1 MFEWRDYPCG
11 VVNVQRSKKRT
22 SIFLSFLMIS
32 SLIAA
37 TGVPSSVQA
46 SEIVLT
52 DAVNIVNS
60 GTNSDTMVAVDSDSE
75 GNVHFVWSRNTQHLY
90 YKMLGPSGET
100 LISET
105 QISNPG
111 AHQAWHPDVAID
123 SEDRVH
129 IAWADRS
136 GQWTIWYQM
145 LDPAMHEQDGTSAID
160 GLNGISI
167 IDDYEIKSAPQDR
180 DWPAIAVDSYD
191 NAHIVWQDN
200 SDPLDLYYSQTQIYY
215 EMVEIDV
222 DSREAQTKIDAT
234 LLTPI
239 IGMKGHPDIAID
251 SEDFVQVVWDD
262 TRGGKVEMVVPIDTS
277 GSMGTEWA
285 DMCTVFYGGQFS
297 SGGNFIGLKPMLEQ
311 ANMTVFETLYGIGGV
326 QQVAAATSG
335 YCTAAYQT
343 GGSGS
348 QGPRANHL
356 GQTPSDTSGGIR
368 KLTGAVLGGAAIS
381 LSYDGGGQGSEAW
394 GPASTWSCQS
404 WRDAQ
409 GRLGNLAN
417 PPTAEDHRWN
427 PNATKII
434 IPISDEN
441 ANDGSPEDATD
452 RESVIEAHDAC
463 VLAGISPVPL
473 WAGSD
478 GSVGSQ
484 MRDLAECPNNQPST
498 PSVARFC
505 PGGTPR
511 TTHAQGAVYAFPTGS
526 SSAAELQF
534 MVEALIYLATNA
546 SREIFLTVL
555 DPYALLENPWVGFSP
570 GQSATRCFP
579 QCSATTGARYYM
591 EDVGPSQDLQ
601 GYGHLVVVNDT
612 RITLQ
617 DAYSLHPSVALDSQG
632 NTHIAWMD
640 GRPYGFDLDVNYEV
654 FYTRLK
660 LKGASVWDGAS
671 NGLPSFGI
679 KQIMDSAISNVEGLD
694 WFDDNPDRGPYDAT
708 SYLPGI
714 LVDDFD
720 NVHISWLDNS
730 NQSQGESIMYTRL
743 NSTTDEYPDGF
754 PTINNLALAVL
765 DQWEI
770 FEVSSWKSGKLGPN
784 SGRNPQLGTPPAF
797 ANDLGSG
804 AHVAWSDSTKCGE
817 SNSPKETLCYV
828 HVLTGLVDVA
838 LAPSETYYHVIEPGE
853 STIYNLTIDNPT
865 PGPSELVADTFRLTV
880 ENVPMN
886 WSATLYYASNH
897 TPIFESTPI
906 HLKGNS
912 DGENLVPLYLRVRAP
927 TIYQAEGDQ
936 LAEINVRAVSYKDP
950 AIDDDRQLVVL
961 MDVVHGIDL
970 STINKNID
978 VEQGGSG
985 TFSVIVRN
993 TGNVYDTFAFH
1004 DPTTLD
1010 GQMEWGLQFGWGV
1023 DFPTEV
1029 SLDPG
1034 QAVTKNLRVT
1044 IPTSQTPGTYVI
1056 YLKGWSTGEPI
1067 FSIDHGTY
1075 DVLGLWINV
1084 SVKTSGNI
1092 VFKIPG
1098 GTNMNVL
1105 PGDCAEFDIEVTK
1118 NYSPGHLIFTTPGGP
1133 QEKPADVSLSTWRYD
1148 HWTVDLD
1155 FSAAPGGNGIPESSP
1170 RYFAVV
1176 GNPYTVTAKMCSPY
1190 NATAGFGE
1198 SVVVR
1203 AHLEGTPEVRDSLL
1217 LLTNVLQVYELDA
1230 DVASTVLDLY
1240 PGQNFVLETE
1250 VTNTGN
1256 GPDRF
1261 DITIESITAVAG
1273 ESTGPE
1279 GSFIWDID
1287 IPRAYFGEL
1296 LRDESKEFDLVINVP
1311 DKTLA
1316 GTYNVVLN
1324 VLSEELYEGTRVR
1337 DTLDLQVQIGEF
1349 HDLKITLDPAME
1361 SKIKTSAPGKTVRY
1375 LMNLTNAGNV
1385 PDVPMLHNHTRLGGG
1400 GGWDPLPGMN
1410 TLSKWSISY
1419 ALVEDFDT
1427 EFPKESPCRPAD
1439 PSIDPGQDS
1448 CYMSTTNTVTFP
1460 EMAAFTT
1467 LQFVA
1472 IITIS
1477 DEASLSDKVLG
1488 IKTTS
1493 SHGSAADGGD
1503 FDETPQWDDSCT
1515 LDENKDG
1522 LPDNF
1527 QPDCDSNEQVLQ
1539 LMLRAPDLRIVDAE
1553 ASSHRASVGEMISV
1567 TVNLQNVGNIH
1578 ATDISV
1584 ILCSDQTPSD
1594 IRKNT
1599 CDEENIVYRQKIEA
1613 VMPATLPTETL
1624 EISLLYIVEAG
1635 SQDIVVYVDPDN
1647 NIIESDESNNYWVM
1661 DKKMGSNNRFLDP
1674 ILQAVATYSVPV
1686 IIIGATIALGA
1697 VAAVVI
1703 SGRRIE
1709 AMREY
1714 AEKKS
1719 MMAYTDEEMEF

>member
-145 LDPAMHEQDGTSAID
+145 LDPAMHEQDGTSAVD

-1010 GQMEWGLQFGWGV
+1010 GQMEWGLQFGWGI

-1714 AEKKS
+1714 AEKRS

>member
-1 MFEWRDYPCG
+1 M
-11 VVNVQRSKKRT
+11 QRSKKRT
-22 SIFLSFLMIS
+22 SILLSFLMIS
-32 SLIAA
+32 SLVAA

-452 RESVIEAHDAC
+452 RESVDEAHDAC

-1010 GQMEWGLQFGWGV
+1010 GQMEWGLQFGWGI

-1217 LLTNVLQVYELDA
+1217 LLTNVLQVYELNA

>member
-1 MFEWRDYPCG
+1 M
-11 VVNVQRSKKRT
+11 QRSKKRT

-1010 GQMEWGLQFGWGV
+1010 GQMEWGLQFGWGI

-1714 AEKKS
+1714 AEKRS

>member
-1 MFEWRDYPCG
+1 MQNR
-11 VVNVQRSKKRT
+11 KKRS
-22 SIFLSFLMIS
+22 SIMMTLLMLSSIV
-32 SLIAA
+32 AA
-37 TGVPSSVQA
+37 MGVAVPVQA

-52 DAVNIVNS
+52 DAINVVNS
-60 GTNSDTMVAVDSDSE
+60 GSNSDSMVAVDSDSE

-123 SEDRVH
+123 SEDKLH
-129 IAWADRS
+129 IVWADRS
-136 GQWTIWYQM
+136 GQWTIWYQL
-145 LDPAMHEQDGTSAID
+145 LDPAMHEQDGSNAID
-160 GLNGISI
+160 GLNGISL
-167 IDDYEIKSAPQDR
+167 IDDYEVRTGSQDR
-180 DWPAIAVDSYD
+180 DWPAVAVDSLN

-200 SDPLDLYYSQTQIYY
+200 NDPLDLYYSQTQIYY
-215 EMVEIDV
+215 EMIEIDV
-222 DSREAQTKIDAT
+222 SSREAQSKIDAT

-239 IGMKGHPDIAID
+239 IGMKGHPDIAVD
-251 SEDFVQVVWDD
+251 NDDFVQVVWDD

-335 YCTAAYQT
+335 YCTTAYQT

-348 QGPRANHL
+348 QGPRSNHL
-356 GQTPSDTSGGIR
+356 GQNPSDTSGGIR
-368 KLTGAVLGGAAIS
+368 KLTGAVLNNAAIS

-394 GPASTWSCQS
+394 GPSSTWSCLS
-404 WRDAQ
+404 WRDTQ

-417 PPTAEDHRWN
+417 PPTTEDHRWN

-434 IPISDEN
+434 IPISDES
-441 ANDGSPEDATD
+441 ANDGTPEDATD
-452 RESVIEAHDAC
+452 RESVNEAHDAC

-473 WAGSD
+473 WAGAD
-478 GSVGSQ
+478 GNVGSQ
-484 MRDLAECPNNQPST
+484 MRDLAECPNNQPGT
-498 PSVARFC
+498 PSVARYC

-511 TTHAQGAVYAFPTGS
+511 TTHAEGAVYAFPTGS

-546 SREIFLTVL
+546 SREIFISVL
-555 DPYALLENPWVGFSP
+555 DPYALLDNPWVGFAP
-570 GQSATRCFP
+570 GQPATRCVP
-579 QCSATTGARYYM
+579 QCSATSGSRYYI
-591 EDVGPSQDLQ
+591 EDVGPSLDLQ

-612 RITLQ
+612 RVTLQ
-617 DAYSLHPSVALDSQG
+617 DAYSLHPQIALDSQG

-640 GRPYGFDLDVNYEV
+640 GRSYGFELDVNYEV

-660 LKGASVWDGAS
+660 LKGAGQWDGAS
-671 NGLPSFGI
+671 DGLPAFGI

-694 WFDDNPDRGPYDAT
+694 WFDDNPDRGPYEAT

-720 NVHISWLDNS
+720 NIHIAWLDNS

-743 NSTTDEYPDGF
+743 NSTTDRYPDGF
-754 PTINNLALAVL
+754 PTLNNLAIAVL
-765 DQWEI
+765 DEWEI
-770 FEVSSWKSGKLGPN
+770 FEVSTWESGKLGPN
-784 SGRNPQLGTPPAF
+784 SPRNPQLGTPPAF
-797 ANDLGSG
+797 SNDLGSG

-817 SNSPKETLCYV
+817 ANSPKQTLCYV

-865 PGPSELVADTFRLTV
+865 PGPSDLVADTFRLTV
-880 ENVPMN
+880 EDVPMN

-912 DGENLVPLYLRVRAP
+912 NGENLVPLYLRVRAP

-936 LAEINVRAVSYKDP
+936 LAEIKVRAVSYKDP
-950 AIDDDRQLVVL
+950 AIDDERQLVIL

-985 TFSVIVRN
+985 TFSIIIRN

-1004 DPTTLD
+1004 DPSTLD

-1023 DFPTEV
+1023 DFPMEV

-1067 FSIDHGTY
+1067 FQIDHGTY

-1092 VFKIPG
+1092 VFKIPD
-1098 GTNMNVL
+1098 GTNLNVL

-1118 NYSPGHLIFTTPGGP
+1118 NYSPGSLVFTTPGGP
-1133 QEKPADVSLSTWRYD
+1133 SERPSDISQSVWRYD

-1155 FSAAPGGNGIPESSP
+1155 FSSAPGGNGIPENAP
-1170 RYFAVV
+1170 RYWAVV
-1176 GNPYTVTAKMCSPY
+1176 GNPYVVTANMCSPY

-1198 SVVVR
+1198 SVVVK
-1203 AHLEGTPEVRDSLL
+1203 AHLEGTPEVRDSAL
-1217 LLTNVLQVYELDA
+1217 LLTNVIQVYELEAEVD
-1230 DVASTVLDLY
+1230 SNILELY
-1240 PGQNFVLETE
+1240 PGQAYPLTTE
-1250 VTNTGN
+1250 ITNTGN

-1261 DITIESITAVAG
+1261 DITVESV
-1273 ESTGPE
+1273 TGPE
-1279 GSFIWDID
+1279 GAYIWDID

-1296 LRDESKEFDLVINVP
+1296 LRDDSKEFDLIINVP
-1311 DKTLA
+1311 EKTLA
-1316 GTYNVVLN
+1316 GTYSIVLN
-1324 VLSEELYEGTRVR
+1324 VLSEEPYEGTRVR
-1337 DTLDLQVQIGEF
+1337 ESIELQVEITEF
-1349 HDLKITLDPAME
+1349 HDLRITLDPAME
-1361 SKIKTSAPGKTVRY
+1361 SKIKTSAPGRTVRF

-1385 PDVPMLHNHTRLGGG
+1385 PDTPMLHNHTRLPGAA
-1400 GGWDPLPGMN
+1400 GWDATPGMN
-1410 TLSKWSISY
+1410 TLSKWMITY

-1427 EFPKESPCRPAD
+1427 EYPREAPCLPPE
-1439 PSIDPGQDS
+1439 PSIAPESDA
-1448 CYMSTTNTVTFP
+1448 CYTSTTSTVTFP
-1460 EMAAFTT
+1460 EMDAFTT
-1467 LQFVA
+1467 IQFVA
-1472 IITIS
+1472 IISI
-1477 DEASLSDKVLG
+1477 DDQAQLSDRSIG
-1488 IKTTS
+1488 IKATS
-1493 SHGSAADGGD
+1493 IHGSAANDGD
-1503 FDETPQWDDSCT
+1503 FDETPEWDDSCT

-1527 QPDCDSNEQVLQ
+1527 PPACDSNEQVLQ
-1539 LMLRAPDLRIVDAE
+1539 LMLRAPDLKILSADAPQ
-1553 ASSHRASVGEMISV
+1553 SRAGVGEMISV
-1567 TVNLQNVGNIH
+1567 TVKLQNIGNIH
-1578 ATDISV
+1578 ATDVSV
-1584 ILCSDQTPSD
+1584 ILCADQSPSD
-1594 IRKNT
+1594 IRKNG
-1599 CDEENIVYRQKIEA
+1599 CDEDNIVYRQLIEA
-1613 VMPATLPTETL
+1613 VMPVSQSSNQELL

-1635 SQDIVVYVDPDN
+1635 SQDVVVYVDPDN
-1647 NIIESDESNNYWVM
+1647 NIIESDESNNYWSLS
-1661 DKKMGSNNRFLDP
+1661 DKMGSNNRFLDP
-1674 ILQAVATYSVPV
+1674 LLEAVATYSVPV
-1686 IIIGATIALGA
+1686 IIIGATIALGG
-1697 VAAVVI
+1697 VAVVVI
-1703 SGRRIE
+1703 WGRRIE
-1709 AMREY
+1709 AMKEY

-1719 MMAYTDEEMEF
+1719 MMVYTDDDMEF

>member
-32 SLIAA
+32 SLVAA

-251 SEDFVQVVWDD
+251 SDDFVQVVWDD
-262 TRGGKVEMVVPIDTS
+262 TRGGKVEMVIPIDTS

-356 GQTPSDTSGGIR
+356 GQTPFDTSGGIR

-612 RITLQ
+612 RVTLQ

-671 NGLPSFGI
+671 DGLPSFGI

-754 PTINNLALAVL
+754 PTINNLAIAVL

-770 FEVSSWKSGKLGPN
+770 FEVSSWRSGKLGPN

-1010 GQMEWGLQFGWGV
+1010 GQMEWGLQFGWGI

-1203 AHLEGTPEVRDSLL
+1203 AHLEGTPEIRDSLL

>member
-22 SIFLSFLMIS
+22 SILLSFLMIS
-32 SLIAA
+32 SLVAA

-326 QQVAAATSG
+326 QQVVAATSG

-743 NSTTDEYPDGF
+743 NSTTDKYPDGF

-1010 GQMEWGLQFGWGV
+1010 GQMEWGLQFGWGI

>member
-1010 GQMEWGLQFGWGV
+1010 GQMEWGLQFGWGI

>member
-754 PTINNLALAVL
+754 PTINNLAIAVL

-1010 GQMEWGLQFGWGV
+1010 GQMEWGLQFGWGI

-1714 AEKKS
+1714 AEKRS

>member
-1 MFEWRDYPCG
+1 MFEWRDHPCG

-1010 GQMEWGLQFGWGV
+1010 GQMEWGLQFGWGI

>member
-180 DWPAIAVDSYD
+180 DWPAIAVDSYN

-1010 GQMEWGLQFGWGV
+1010 GQMEWGLQFGWGI

>member
-1 MFEWRDYPCG
+1 M
-11 VVNVQRSKKRT
+11 QRSKKRT

-1010 GQMEWGLQFGWGV
+1010 GQMEWGLQFGWGI

>member
-1010 GQMEWGLQFGWGV
+1010 GQMEWGLQFGWGI

-1427 EFPKESPCRPAD
+1427 EFPKEPPCRPAD

-1714 AEKKS
+1714 AEKRS

>member
-1647 NIIESDESNNYWVM
+1647 NIIESDESNNFWVM

>member
-1 MFEWRDYPCG
+1 M
-11 VVNVQRSKKRT
+11 QRSKKRT

-1010 GQMEWGLQFGWGV
+1010 GQMEWGLQFGWGI

-1385 PDVPMLHNHTRLGGG
+1385 PDVPMLHNHTSLGGG

>member
-1 MFEWRDYPCG
+1 MDA
-11 VVNVQRSKKRT
+11 KKKK
-22 SIFLSFLMIS
+22 SSFLMTFLMLS
-32 SLIAA
+32 SLIAVMA
-37 TGVPSSVQA
+37 VPTPVQA

-52 DAVNIVNS
+52 DAINVVNS
-60 GTNSDTMVAVDSDSE
+60 GTNSDNMVAVNADSE

-90 YKMLGPSGET
+90 YKMLGPAGET

-111 AHQAWHPDVAID
+111 AHQAWHPDIAID

-129 IAWADRS
+129 IVWADRS

-145 LDPAMHEQDGTSAID
+145 LDPAMHEQDGTTAVD

-167 IDDYEIKSAPQDR
+167 IDDYEVKTASQDR
-180 DWPAIAVDSYD
+180 DWPAIAIDSLD

-215 EMVEIDV
+215 EMIEIDV
-222 DSREAQTKIDAT
+222 SSREAQTKIDAT

-335 YCTAAYQT
+335 YCTTAYQT

-356 GQTPSDTSGGIR
+356 GQTPTDTSGGIR
-368 KLTGAVLGGAAIS
+368 KLTGAVLGGSAIS

-394 GPASTWSCQS
+394 GPSSTWSCLS

-417 PPTAEDHRWN
+417 PPTSEDHRWN

-452 RESVIEAHDAC
+452 RESVDEAHDAC

-473 WAGSD
+473 WAGAD
-478 GSVGSQ
+478 NSVGSQ
-484 MRDLAECPNNQPST
+484 MRDLAECPNNQPGT
-498 PSVARFC
+498 PSVARYC

-511 TTHAQGAVYAFPTGS
+511 TSHAQGAVYAFPTGA
-526 SSAAELQF
+526 SAASELQF

-570 GQSATRCFP
+570 GQPATQCFP
-579 QCSATTGARYYM
+579 QCSATSGSRYYI
-591 EDVGPSQDLQ
+591 EDVGPSLDLE

-612 RITLQ
+612 RVTLQ

-660 LKGASVWDGAS
+660 LKGASIWDGAS
-671 NGLPSFGI
+671 DGLPSFGI

-708 SYLPGI
+708 SYLPEI

-720 NVHISWLDNS
+720 NVHIAWLDNS
-730 NQSQGESIMYTRL
+730 NLSQGESIMYTRL
-743 NSTTDEYPDGF
+743 NSTTDEYPNGF
-754 PTINNLALAVL
+754 PTLNNLALAVL

-865 PGPSELVADTFRLTV
+865 PGPSDLVADTFRLTV

-912 DGENLVPLYLRVRAP
+912 DGQNLVPLYLRVRAP

-985 TFSVIVRN
+985 TFSVIIRN

-1010 GQMEWGLQFGWGV
+1010 GQMEWGLQFGWGI

-1092 VFKIPG
+1092 VFKIPD

-1105 PGDCAEFDIEVTK
+1105 PGDCADFDIEVTK
-1118 NYSPGHLIFTTPGGP
+1118 NYSPGSLIFTTPGGP
-1133 QEKPADVSLSTWRYD
+1133 QDRPSDISQSVWRYD

-1155 FSAAPGGNGIPESSP
+1155 FSSAPGGNGIPDSAP
-1170 RYFAVV
+1170 RYFAMV
-1176 GNPYTVTAKMCSPY
+1176 GNPYIVTAKMCAPY

-1203 AHLEGTPEVRDSLL
+1203 AHLEGTPEVRDSAL
-1217 LLTNVLQVYELDA
+1217 LLTDVIQVYELEAEVD
-1230 DVASTVLDLY
+1230 STLLELY
-1240 PGQNFVLETE
+1240 PGQAFPLSTE
-1250 VTNTGN
+1250 ITNTGN

-1261 DITIESITAVAG
+1261 DITVESI
-1273 ESTGPE
+1273 TGPE
-1279 GSFIWDID
+1279 GSYIWDID
-1287 IPRAYFGEL
+1287 IPRANFGEL
-1296 LRDESKEFDLVINVP
+1296 LRDQSKEFDLIINVP
-1311 DKTLA
+1311 ERTLA

-1324 VLSEELYEGTRVR
+1324 VLSEEEFEETKIR
-1337 DTLDLQVQIGEF
+1337 DTIDLQVQIGEF
-1349 HDLKITLDPAME
+1349 HDLRITLDPSME
-1361 SKIKTSAPGKTVRY
+1361 SKIKTSAPGRTVRF

-1385 PDVPMLHNHTRLGGG
+1385 PDTPMLHNHTKLANG
-1400 GGWDPLPGMN
+1400 GGWDALPGMN
-1410 TLSKWSISY
+1410 TLSKWVISY

-1427 EFPKESPCRPAD
+1427 EFPRESPCLAAD
-1439 PSIDPGQDS
+1439 PSLETNQGQ
-1448 CYMSTTNTVTFP
+1448 CYLSTTNTVTFP

-1467 LQFVA
+1467 TQFVA
-1472 IITIS
+1472 IISIS
-1477 DEASLSDKVLG
+1477 DEASLSDRMIG

-1493 SHGSAADGGD
+1493 SHGSAANGGD

-1527 QPDCDSNEQVLQ
+1527 LPNCDTNEQVLQ
-1539 LMLRAPDLRIVDAE
+1539 LMLRAPDLKILSADASK
-1553 ASSHRASVGEMISV
+1553 ARAAVGEMISV
-1567 TVNLQNVGNIH
+1567 TVKLQNVGNIH
-1578 ATDISV
+1578 ATDVSV
-1584 ILCSDQTPSD
+1584 ILCADQTSSD
-1594 IRKNT
+1594 IRKNG
-1599 CDEENIVYRQKIEA
+1599 CDEDNIVYRQMIEA
-1613 VMPATLPTETL
+1613 VMPVSQSNNQELL

-1647 NIIESDESNNYWVM
+1647 DIIESEEANNYYKIE
-1661 DKKMGSNNRFLDP
+1661 DKMGSNNRFLDP
-1674 ILQAVATYSVPV
+1674 LLQAVATYSVPV

-1697 VAAVVI
+1697 VAVI
-1703 SGRRIE
+1703 VIWGRRIE

-1719 MMAYTDEEMEF
+1719 MMTYTDDDMEF